1 MSNKTILV
9 LEDNIDYQELI
20 RLAFE
25 QCDLEH
31 ELVLVSDG
39 FEILNYLFGQDRRD
53 FPLEERSFFPPPDNL
68 SEQETPRDLNEM
80 PRVILLDL
88 DVPRISGLEVLQ
100 HIRANPRTKYIPVVI
115 TSTSTEP
122 EELVSSY
129 SYGCNSYVR
138 KPVDFTE
145 LQNFVREITAYW
157 LTINQ
162 VPPVFGE
169 LDE

>member
-1 MSNKTILV
+1 MSSKLILV
-9 LEDNIDYQELI
+9 LEDNIDFQELI

-25 QCDLEH
+25 QCELEH
-31 ELVLVSDG
+31 ELLIVSDG
-39 FEILNYLFGQDRRD
+39 VEILDYLFGRAEFGD
-53 FPLEERSFFPPPDNL
+53 
-68 SEQETPRDLNEM
+68 RDLNEM

-100 HIRANPRTKYIPVVI
+100 QIRANQRTRFIPVII

-122 EELVSSY
+122 EELINGY

-138 KPVDFTE
+138 KPVDFTQ
-145 LQNFVREITAYW
+145 LQNFVREITSYW
-157 LTINQ
+157 LTLNL
-162 VPPVFGE
+162 VPPVSGD